1 MPASTNFASFGQP
14 TEVVELV
21 EVPPRE
27 LEPGELRL
35 QMLYAPIN
43 PADINYIQGVYGI
56 KPELPAT
63 PGLEGC
69 GRVMESRSQDFQEGD
84 LVITLKPV
92 GTWSG
97 QVVCPAD
104 HVLKSPKDTPAQQA
118 AMLKVN
124 PLTAWCM
131 LTQIC
136 GLPKGSWVVQ
146 NASNSGVGTCVI
158 QIAKLLGLR
167 TINLV
172 RREELI
178 DPLMELGADHVLLD
192 DPNAV
197 ETIRSIT
204 GDNPPALALN
214 AVGGDSAL
222 RLMDAL
228 AVKGI
233 HVTYGAMSRRS
244 LKVPNQ
250 FLIFKRI
257 ELQGFWV
264 TEWIKET
271 NAALVADTYQQLA
284 QWIIEGKLSQPVDS
298 TFPLAEV
305 KTALERAMQDQRDGK
320 VLLQCTPD

>member
-69 GRVMESRSQDFQEGD
+69 GRVMESHSQDFQEGD

-104 HVLKSPKDTPAQQA
+104 HVLKIPKDTPPQQA

-172 RREELI
+172 RRKELVE
-178 DPLMELGADHVLLD
+178 PLMALGADHVLLD

-197 ETIRSIT
+197 QAIRSIT

-257 ELQGFWV
+257 QLQGFWV

-271 NAALVADTYQQLA
+271 DAALVADTYQQLA
-284 QWIIEGKLSQPVDS
+284 QWIIEGKLCQPVDS